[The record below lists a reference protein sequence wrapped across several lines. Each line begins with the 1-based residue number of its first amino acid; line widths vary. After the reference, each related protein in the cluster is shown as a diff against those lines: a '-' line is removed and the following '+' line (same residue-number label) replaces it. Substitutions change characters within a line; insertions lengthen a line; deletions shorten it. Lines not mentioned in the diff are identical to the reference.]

1 MPIAHYTAPKENGQ
15 YSKHVFYI
23 GKTQNAFKS
32 KRGLVK
38 VKVVSVINCY
48 SGKVD
53 KRNLLLVSVI
63 CVKAKIGGGNAITVP
78 EQPSMWVI

>member
-1 MPIAHYTAPKENGQ
+1 M
-15 YSKHVFYI
+15 
-23 GKTQNAFKS
+23 
-32 KRGLVK
+32 
-38 VKVVSVINCY
+38 KVVSVINCY
-48 SGKVD
+48 SGKVG